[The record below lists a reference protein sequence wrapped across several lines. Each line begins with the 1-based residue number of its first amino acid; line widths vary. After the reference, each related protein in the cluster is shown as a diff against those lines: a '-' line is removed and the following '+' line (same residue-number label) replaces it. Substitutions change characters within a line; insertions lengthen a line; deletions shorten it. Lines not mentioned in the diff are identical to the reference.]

1 MKAVRNDSVTLEQV
15 AAAASVSRATV
26 SRVINGDP
34 RVGDTARIAVEAAVK
49 ELRYIPNRAARSLVT
64 RRSDSIAVVIPE
76 PTTQLF
82 GDPFFPRF
90 LRGVSDG
97 LAQNDLQLVLLM
109 PQGRSDEARVA
120 RYLAAGHTDGV
131 LLVSLHGSDP
141 MPGDLERRGIPV
153 VVGGRPPASGIT
165 YVDVDNRAGASSAV
179 AHLASTD
186 RSRIVT
192 IAGPQ
197 DMPAG
202 ADRLAGFRETLEG
215 AGRGVDERRIEV
227 ADFSLEGGRTAME
240 RLLDRVP
247 ELDAVFVAS
256 DLMAVGALQALG
268 RAGRRVPDDVAVI
281 AYDDSPL
288 AASSRPSLSSVRQPT
303 EEMGREM
310 TRLLL
315 DRIRHP
321 EAPPRHVIL
330 DTSLVLRESSRP
342 M

>member
-1 MKAVRNDSVTLEQV
+1 
-15 AAAASVSRATV
+15 
-26 SRVINGDP
+26 
-34 RVGDTARIAVEAAVK
+34 
-49 ELRYIPNRAARSLVT
+49 
-64 RRSDSIAVVIPE
+64 
-76 PTTQLF
+76 
-82 GDPFFPRF
+82 
-90 LRGVSDG
+90 
-97 LAQNDLQLVLLM
+97 M
-109 PQGRSDEARVA
+109 PA
-120 RYLAAGHTDGV
+120 
-131 LLVSLHGSDP
+131 
-141 MPGDLERRGIPV
+141 DLERRGIPV
-153 VVGGRPPASGIT
+153 VVGGRPPAGGIS

-215 AGRGVDERRIEV
+215 AGRGADERRIEV

-240 RLLDRVP
+240 RLLERVP
-247 ELDAVFVAS
+247 DLDAVFVAS
-256 DLMAVGALQALG
+256 DLMAIGALEALG
-268 RAGRRVPDDVAVI
+268 RAGRRVPDDVALV

-288 AASSRPSLSSVRQPT
+288 AASSRPPLSSVRQPI